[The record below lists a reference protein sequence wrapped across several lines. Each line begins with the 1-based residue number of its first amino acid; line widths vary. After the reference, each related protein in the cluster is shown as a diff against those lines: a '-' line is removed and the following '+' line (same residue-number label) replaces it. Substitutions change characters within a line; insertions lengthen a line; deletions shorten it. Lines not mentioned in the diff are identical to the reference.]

1 MKKIVSLVLVLVM
14 MLTMTAAVAESPFTA
29 ENPGK
34 LSVAVYDRSNMST
47 EYGTVVDNYWTRWI
61 QEQVKTELNIDL
73 EFVAVPR
80 SGAESTMTTMLAGQN
95 APDIIFYYDTNTVT
109 DFVSQGGLYDLT
121 ELVETYG
128 TNLKEALATTLK
140 YGQYDGAQY
149 AIPAKRGT
157 VGHLASFIRKDYLD
171 AIGYELK
178 IEDGVGYISTSD
190 LYTVLKAWKD
200 QGICEYPMA
209 LATEDSDTE
218 AETMEPLYMAFLESE
233 SFTEEILATQP
244 NFMWPGVKEGFRFF
258 NTLYNE
264 GLIAPDWAQYAGDE
278 TQWENWIATG
288 KSGFWSH
295 AYWQGINSLTGM
307 GATLLANNPDAEIV
321 PVCLT
326 NDDGTI
332 GMIDQYAEYG
342 MFVVVPAYSEHAAEA
357 VMYLD
362 WMSKYENYEVINY
375 GFEGEHYVRN
385 EDGSHDSTQMAE
397 NATELN
403 STGDLILVYNGNPD
417 PDVAKAELINNN
429 ILPELVDTYLA
440 AFKAST
446 VSTYVPYMFQ
456 QAIESEGEY
465 SASLAEKLT
474 ELRVKSI
481 TCSPDEFDAT
491 WDALVNEYLEM
502 GGQTVIDEK
511 IEAYNATK

>member
-1 MKKIVSLVLVLVM
+1 MKKIVSLVLALVM
-14 MLTMTAAVAESPFTA
+14 MLTVAAAVAESPFTA

-34 LSVAVYDRSNMST
+34 VSVAVYDRSNMST
-47 EYGTVVDNYWTRWI
+47 EYGTAVDNQWTRWI
-61 QEQVKTELNIDL
+61 QEQVKAELNIDV

-95 APDIIFYYDTNTVT
+95 APDIIFYYDTARVS

-121 ELVETYG
+121 DLVDTYG
-128 TNLKEALATTLK
+128 TNLKEALASTLS
-140 YGQYDGAQY
+140 YGQYDGVQY
-149 AIPAKRGT
+149 AIPAKRGD
-157 VGHLASFIRKDYLD
+157 VGHLSSFIRKDWCD
-171 AIGYELK
+171 KIGYELK
-178 IEDGVGYISTSD
+178 IEDGIGYISTSD

-209 LATEDSDTE
+209 LATEDADTE
-218 AETMEPLYMAFLESE
+218 AETMEPLYMAFLDNA

-278 TQWENWIATG
+278 TQYENWIATG

-295 AYWQGINSLTGM
+295 AYWQGLKSSSGM
-307 GATLLANNPDAEIV
+307 VATLFTNDPTAEVV

-326 NDDGTI
+326 NDDGVV

-342 MFVVVPAYSEHAAEA
+342 MFVVVPAYSEHATEA

-362 WMSKYENYEVINY
+362 WMCKYENYEVINY
-375 GFEGEHYVRN
+375 GFKDEHYVLN
-385 EDGSHDSTQMAE
+385 EDGSHDTTQQAE
-397 NATELN
+397 GASERI
-403 STGDLILVYNGNPD
+403 STGDLVLTFNGNPD
-417 PDVAKAELINNN
+417 PDVYKKELITKDV
-429 ILPELVDTYLA
+429 PETCVDLCRA
-440 AFKAST
+440 AYNASR
-446 VSTYVPYMFQ
+446 VSTYVPYLFQ
-456 QAIESEGEY
+456 EAIESEGEY

-481 TCSPDEFDAT
+481 TCDPADFDAT
-491 WDALVNEYLEM
+491 WDSLVNEYLEM
-502 GGQTVIDEK
+502 GGQEVIDEK
-511 IEAYNATK
+511 VAAYNK

>member
-1 MKKIVSLVLVLVM
+1 MKKIVSLVLALVM
-14 MLTMTAAVAESPFTA
+14 MLTVAAAVAESPFTA

-34 LSVAVYDRSNMST
+34 VSVAVYDRSNTTT
-47 EYGTVVDNYWTRWI
+47 EYGTVTDNAWTRWI
-61 QEQVKTELNIDL
+61 QEHVKAELNIDV

-95 APDIIFYYDTNTVT
+95 APDIIFYYDTARVS

-121 ELVETYG
+121 DLVDTYG
-128 TNLKEALATTLK
+128 TTLKEALASTLQ
-140 YGQYDGAQY
+140 YGQYDGVQY
-149 AIPAKRGT
+149 AIPAKRGD
-157 VGHLASFIRKDYLD
+157 VGHLSSFIRKDWCD
-171 AIGYELK
+171 KIGYELK
-178 IEDGVGYISTSD
+178 IEDGIGYISTSD

-209 LATEDSDTE
+209 LATEDADTE
-218 AETMEPLYMAFLESE
+218 AETMEPLYMAFLDNA

-278 TQWENWIATG
+278 TQYENWIATG

-295 AYWQGINSLTGM
+295 AYWQGLKSSSGM
-307 GATLLANNPDAEIV
+307 VATLFTNDPTAEVV

-326 NDDGTI
+326 NDDGVV

-342 MFVVVPAYSEHAAEA
+342 MFVVVPAYSEHATEA

-362 WMSKYENYEVINY
+362 WMCKYENYEVINY
-375 GFEGEHYVRN
+375 GFKDEHYVLN
-385 EDGSHDSTQMAE
+385 EDGSHDTTQQAE
-397 NATELN
+397 GASERI
-403 STGDLILVYNGNPD
+403 STGDLVLTFNGNPD
-417 PDVAKAELINNN
+417 PDVYKKELITKDV
-429 ILPELVDTYLA
+429 PETCVDLYRA
-440 AFKAST
+440 AYNASR
-446 VSTYVPYMFQ
+446 VSTYVPYLFQ
-456 QAIESEGEY
+456 EAIESEGEY

-481 TCSPDEFDAT
+481 TCDPADFDAT
-491 WDALVNEYLEM
+491 WDSLVNEYLEM
-502 GGQTVIDEK
+502 GGQEVIDEK
-511 IEAYNATK
+511 VAAYNK

>member
-1 MKKIVSLVLVLVM
+1 MKKIVSLVLALVM
-14 MLTMTAAVAESPFTA
+14 MLTVAAAVAESPFTA

-34 LSVAVYDRSNMST
+34 VSVAVYDRSNMST
-47 EYGTVVDNYWTRWI
+47 EYGTAVDNQWTRWI
-61 QEQVKTELNIDL
+61 QEQVKAELNIDV

-95 APDIIFYYDTNTVT
+95 APDIIFYYDTARVS

-121 ELVETYG
+121 DLVDTYG
-128 TNLKEALATTLK
+128 TTLKEALASTLQ
-140 YGQYDGAQY
+140 YGQYDGVQY
-149 AIPAKRGT
+149 AIPAKRGD
-157 VGHLASFIRKDYLD
+157 VGHLASFIRKDWCD
-171 AIGYELK
+171 KIGYELK
-178 IEDGVGYISTSD
+178 IEDGIGYISTSD

-209 LATEDSDTE
+209 VATEDADTE
-218 AETMEPLYMAFLESE
+218 AETMEPLYMAFLDNA

-278 TQWENWIATG
+278 TQYENWIATG

-295 AYWQGINSLTGM
+295 AYWQGLKSSSGM
-307 GATLLANNPDAEIV
+307 VATLFTNDPTAEVV

-326 NDDGTI
+326 NDDGVV

-362 WMSKYENYEVINY
+362 WMCKYENYEVINY
-375 GFEGEHYVRN
+375 GFKDEHYVLN
-385 EDGSHDSTQMAE
+385 EDGSHDTTKQAE
-397 NATELN
+397 GASERI
-403 STGDLILVYNGNPD
+403 STGDLMLTFNGNPD
-417 PDVAKAELINNN
+417 PDVFKKELITKDV
-429 ILPELVDTYLA
+429 PETCIDAYRA
-440 AFKAST
+440 AFNAAR
-446 VSTYVPYMFQ
+446 VSTYTPYLFQ
-456 QAIESEGEY
+456 EAIESEGEY

-481 TCSPDEFDAT
+481 TCAPADFDAT

-502 GGQTVIDEK
+502 GGQEVIDEK
-511 IEAYNATK
+511 VAAYNK